1 MTDNANEAAKMK
13 PRVAVVSDGR
23 FESGGSL
30 DPFFSFGDAVADVE
44 GLG

>member
-13 PRVAVVSDGR
+13 PRVAVASGGQ
-23 FESGGSL
+23 FEIGGSL
-30 DPFFSFGDAVADVE
+30 GPLFFFGDAAVDVE

>member
-13 PRVAVVSDGR
+13 PRVAVVSDGQ
-23 FESGGSL
+23 FEIGGSL
-30 DPFFSFGDAVADVE
+30 KPLFFFSDAAADVE